1 MIRSCVTL
9 VFLFSIF
16 YWLPQVSAQEP
27 QASAETLH
35 TPVETLTISPSEHQT
50 PDQHDPT
57 GKTVSVEVE
66 TILATNNSEQMDER
80 LTDIRRRLRIFRYSS
95 YQLVQKKSQLV
106 SWGKQ
111 ANFMLPGGRFLQ
123 VVPREYV
130 NERIGLQVMLLE
142 GDTPTPLMSTKLSI
156 RNRGLLFV
164 GGREYQGG
172 MLILKI
178 GAATE

>member
-1 MIRSCVTL
+1 MTRPCLTL
-9 VFLFSIF
+9 VLIFSIF
-16 YWLPQVSAQEP
+16 SSFSHTSAEEP
-27 QASAETLH
+27 QTQAETLPNAPLAPQ
-35 TPVETLTISPSEHQT
+35 TSNQQIQTGET
-50 PDQHDPT
+50 
-57 GKTVSVEVE
+57 VAVEVE
-66 TILATNNSEQMDER
+66 TILATNNAEQMDDR
-80 LTDIRRRLRIFRYSS
+80 LTDLRSRLSIFRYSS

-130 NERIGLQVMLLE
+130 NERIGLQVILFE
-142 GDTPTPLMSTKLSI
+142 GDTPTPLLSTKLSI
-156 RNRGLLFV
+156 LNRGLLFV
-164 GGREYQGG
+164 GGREHQGG

>member
-1 MIRSCVTL
+1 MTRSCLTL
-9 VFLFSIF
+9 VFLFSLF
-16 YWLPQVSAQEP
+16 AWLS
-27 QASAETLH
+27 QASAEELQTQAER
-35 TPVETLTISPSEHQT
+35 PPISPPEPQI
-50 PDQHDPT
+50 PNPQILT
-57 GKTVSVEVE
+57 GKTVAVEVE
-66 TILATNNSEQMDER
+66 TILATNNSEQMDNR

-95 YQLVQKKSQLV
+95 YQLVHKRSQLV
-106 SWGKQ
+106 GWGKQ
-111 ANFMLPGGRFLQ
+111 ADFMLPGGRFLQ

-130 NERIGLQVMLLE
+130 NERIGLQVILLE

-164 GGREYQGG
+164 MGREYQGG

>member
-1 MIRSCVTL
+1 MTRSCVTL
-9 VFLFSIF
+9 IFLFSIF
-16 YWLPQVSAQEP
+16 YCLP
-27 QASAETLH
+27 QASAEEPQMPAEQPA
-35 TPVETLTISPSEHQT
+35 TPAETLTISPPEPQT
-50 PDQHDPT
+50 PDQPAPI

-80 LTDIRRRLRIFRYSS
+80 LTDVRQRLAFFRYSS

-130 NERIGLQVMLLE
+130 NERIGLQVILLE
-142 GDTPTPLMSTKLSI
+142 GGTPTPLMSTKLSI
-156 RNRGLLFV
+156 RNRGLFFV
-164 GGREYQGG
+164 GGRGHQGG